1 VTVRAQTTSDW
12 VHIEVEDTGI
22 GIDPAFVP
30 HLFDAFEQESSGNKR
45 THEGSGLGLAVAK
58 RLVNLMHGTIDVD
71 TTKGEGTRFTIR
83 LPSDPPATAKGP
95 SSTAPSSP
103 EAD

>member
-1 VTVRAQTTSDW
+1 
-12 VHIEVEDTGI
+12 
-22 GIDPAFVP
+22 
-30 HLFDAFEQESSGNKR
+30 
-45 THEGSGLGLAVAK
+45 VAK